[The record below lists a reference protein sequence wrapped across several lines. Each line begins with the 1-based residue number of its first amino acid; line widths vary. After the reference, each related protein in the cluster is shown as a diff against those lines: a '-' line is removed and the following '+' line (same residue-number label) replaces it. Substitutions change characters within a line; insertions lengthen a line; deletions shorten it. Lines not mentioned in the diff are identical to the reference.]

1 MVFSLTSMNSG
12 ARAVLAGALL
22 LTGGPAAHAVNQEA
36 TPDDLF
42 RAGSAAFQAGD
53 YAGAAKNF
61 EEILATG
68 PTGEAKE
75 TVLFTLGSVYFNQK
89 DLKKAEDYY
98 NRCLKDFPDGKNRT
112 KALLAL
118 TQIQTQTGRKAEA
131 EKTLAKACEGG
142 GDLVARARLMRASML
157 SEQGKPR
164 EAADVVRPM
173 LAGGIRNDLSVQAA
187 MTLAELDA
195 KSGNLQESLKL
206 LDQLRGAQ
214 DLVDN
219 PLQLDFLAIRIGDA
233 LLAKGERRGALRMY
247 ASVRPRATVIAL
259 QKERIAALEKRIADN
274 RATLQTNPK
283 AFMEVNAANAELQKD
298 LTDLRRALEQFEK
311 APDTTA
317 PLRIRQAKAYDE
329 LDGKWESI
337 LIWEDLLESGGA
349 KIREDALFS
358 IGAAYCSL
366 GRPDEAL
373 AALDRYL
380 SEFPN
385 GKHAAQAG
393 YLKGAVALESG
404 NYVKAETL
412 FGDLIDRNASSAIAA
427 DMQFL
432 LANTEFARAADASH
446 PEPGKYREAI
456 EDYEKYIRKYPS
468 GKFAEECRYRI
479 PLCWFQLGDY
489 GKALEGF
496 REYEGKFPAGTFAG
510 DCGYRVSLCHKA
522 AEKHDDVIRLCN
534 EWLEKHAGESMQAE
548 VYALRGEA
556 YAAKEMHAEAA
567 ESFRK
572 SVNSGGGDLILK
584 YSLRQ
589 AVAEYQKAAKWDEL
603 AGFCSAFA
611 ERNPSHP
618 AAIGAVYWVAKARI
632 REGKAPEAKS
642 YLAATILGN
651 IGDRNKDTVELL
663 ITQLAQICSKRPRNP
678 LAAGLPASPPP
689 QGGESAASPTPRPSP
704 TPLPP
709 YDADADFAKYL
720 NDGNC
725 SSSPLALARL
735 RFGKAKVA
743 DYTKRADRAKELM
756 VSIGRD
762 FKPDQLSA
770 QLLADCGDVALEAG
784 DPGRAEAFY
793 RELMDSFPASDLL
806 ESAYCGMGA
815 AALARNQPAEALR
828 WFDDAVAKTPAETRL
843 GDITFGKGRALLA
856 LGRTEDAKK
865 TLEQVASSKEWRGET
880 TARALLALG
889 DLEESRGN
897 TAAAIQYYQRVFVAY
912 QRYPS
917 AVIPAYLRAAD
928 GFVKLG
934 QPDKAAAHLRELL
947 SKPRL
952 AQSPGADEARRKL
965 ESLPLPAPTPSPE
978 QK

>member
-1 MVFSLTSMNSG
+1 MRKGSLALLT
-12 ARAVLAGALL
+12 ALL
-22 LTGGPAAHAVNQEA
+22 LSAGGHPLRAVTQEA
-36 TPDDLF
+36 TPEDLF
-42 RAGSAAFQAGD
+42 KAGAAAFQAGD
-53 YAGAAKNF
+53 YAGATKNF
-61 EEILATG
+61 EEVLSAG
-68 PTGEAKE
+68 PTGEALE
-75 TVLFTLGSVYFNQK
+75 TILFTLGSTYYNQK

-98 NRCLKDFPDGKNRT
+98 NRCLKEFPEGKNKT
-112 KALLAL
+112 KALMAL
-118 TQIQTQTGRKAEA
+118 SQIQNQTERKAEA

-142 GDLVARARLMRASML
+142 GDMAARARLARAAL
-157 SEQGKPR
+157 IAEQGKPA
-164 EAADVVRPM
+164 EAADVIRPM
-173 LAGGIRNDLSVQAA
+173 VAGGIRDDLSVQAA

-195 KSGNLQESLKL
+195 KAGNLQEALKL

-214 DLVDN
+214 EMVDN

-233 LLAKGERRGALRMY
+233 LLAKGERKGALRMY

-259 QKERIAALEKRIADN
+259 QKERIAALEKRISDN
-274 RATLQTNPK
+274 RASLQTNPK
-283 AFMEVNAANAELQKD
+283 AFMEINAANASLQKD
-298 LTDLRRALEQFEK
+298 LQDLRHALEKFEK
-311 APDTTA
+311 APDTLT

-337 LIWEDLLESGGA
+337 LIWENLLESGDP

-373 AALDRYL
+373 DALDRYL
-380 SEFPN
+380 SEFPS
-385 GKHAAQAG
+385 GKYAGQAG

-404 NYVKAETL
+404 NYAKAETL
-412 FGDLIDRNASSAIAA
+412 FGDLIDKGTSSAIAA

-432 LANTEFARAADASH
+432 LANTEFARAADAAH
-446 PEPGKYREAI
+446 PEPGKYKEAI
-456 EDYEKYIRKYPS
+456 DDYEKYLAKYPD

-479 PLCWFQLGDY
+479 PLSWFQLGDY

-496 REYEGKFPAGTFAG
+496 REYEKKFPTGVFAG
-510 DCGYRVSLCHKA
+510 DCGYRIALCHKA
-522 AEKHDDVIRLCN
+522 AEKHDEVIRLCD
-534 EWLEKHAGESMQAE
+534 EWLGKHAGEAMEAE

-556 YAAKEMHAEAA
+556 YAAKEMHDEAA

-584 YSLRQ
+584 YSLQQ
-589 AVAEYQKAAKWDEL
+589 AVAEYQKTGKWDEL
-603 AGFCSAFA
+603 ADLCSSFA
-611 ERNPSHP
+611 EKNPTNP
-618 AAIGAVYWVAKARI
+618 AAMGAVYWVAKARI
-632 REGKAPEAKS
+632 KEGKTPEAKS
-642 YLAATILGN
+642 YLATTILKN

-663 ITQLAQICSKRPRNP
+663 ITQLAQTCSKRPRAP
-678 LAAGLPASPPP
+678 LTAGLPAASPS
-689 QGGESAASPTPRPSP
+689 EAAPGVEAPAPTPRPSP

-735 RFGKAKVA
+735 RFGKARLA
-743 DYTKRADRAKELM
+743 DFTKRSDRGKELM

-770 QLLADCGDVALEAG
+770 QLLADCGDIALEAG
-784 DPGRAEAFY
+784 DPGKAEAFY
-793 RELMDSFPASDLL
+793 RELMDSFPTSDLL
-806 ESAYCGMGA
+806 ESAYYGMGA
-815 AALARNQPAEALR
+815 AALARNQPSEALR

-856 LGRTEDAKK
+856 LGRTDDARK
-865 TLEQVASSKEWRGET
+865 TLEQVASNKEWRGEL
-880 TARALLALG
+880 TAKALLALG

-917 AVIPAYLRAAD
+917 AVIPAYLKAAD

-952 AQSPGADEARRKL
+952 AQSPLADEARKKL
-965 ESLPLPAPTPSPE
+965 ESLPPAPAPSPE